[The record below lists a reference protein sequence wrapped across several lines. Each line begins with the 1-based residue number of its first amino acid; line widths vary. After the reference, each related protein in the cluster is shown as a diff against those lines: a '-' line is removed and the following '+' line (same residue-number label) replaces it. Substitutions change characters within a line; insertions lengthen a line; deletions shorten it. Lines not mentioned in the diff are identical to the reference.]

1 MFRVLMI
8 PLVLTGTLILNAC
21 VAPSVITENKVVY
34 VIEPPIYQH
43 CKTEPVAPSV
53 GASNREWMEYREAM
67 KAYGNDCEAKVNG
80 GRDWAAT
87 KVAPPSESLQ
97 ETTEE

>member
-1 MFRVLMI
+1 
-8 PLVLTGTLILNAC
+8 
-21 VAPSVITENKVVY
+21 VY

-80 GRDWAAT
+80 GRDWAT
-87 KVAPPSESLQ
+87 SRLKEDHSVPRESQ
-97 ETTEE
+97 E

>member
-1 MFRVLMI
+1 
-8 PLVLTGTLILNAC
+8 
-21 VAPSVITENKVVY
+21 
-34 VIEPPIYQH
+34 
-43 CKTEPVAPSV
+43 
-53 GASNREWMEYREAM
+53 MEYREAM